1 MNDKKLLLFI
11 LLTALVSYLPRMIPL
26 AIFRKRIQNKY
37 IQSFLSYM
45 PYAVLGAMTF
55 PEILYST
62 NSMVSA
68 IAGLTVALLLSYK
81 ELGLL
86 PTALGFCNGADFTLD
101 SEVMIEK
108 DW

>member
-1 MNDKKLLLFI
+1 MNDKNLLLFI

-86 PTALGFCNGADFTLD
+86 PTALGATGTVFVTEQILHWIA
-101 SEVMIEK
+101 K
-108 DW
+108 

>member
-11 LLTALVSYLPRMIPL
+11 LLTALVSYIPRMIPL
-26 AIFRKRIQNKY
+26 ALFRKRIKNKY

-62 NSMVSA
+62 NSMISA
-68 IAGLTVALLLSYK
+68 IVGLAMALLLSYK
-81 ELGLL
+81 EFGLL
-86 PTALGFCNGADFTLD
+86 PTALGATGAVFVTEQILNWV
-101 SEVMIEK
+101 SR
-108 DW
+108 

>member
-11 LLTALVSYLPRMIPL
+11 LLTALVSYIPRMIPL
-26 AIFRKRIQNKY
+26 ALFRKRIKNKY

-62 NSMVSA
+62 NSMISA
-68 IAGLTVALLLSYK
+68 IVGLAMALLLSYK

-86 PTALGFCNGADFTLD
+86 PTALGATGAVFVTEQILNWV
-101 SEVMIEK
+101 SR
-108 DW
+108 